1 MIKATTLALALAA
14 SPAMADDVDE
24 MCTNLSV
31 IAAGIAD
38 IGEKLDQAQTD
49 FILKFMAPGDKV
61 SDAIAKIV
69 IDHHHMMQGLD
80 YDVYQWLKIQA
91 HNSGVTYAEMIAAIL
106 FDAYAEEHD
115 D

>member
-38 IGEKLDQAQTD
+38 MRDQGVGLSEVIFAIQDNTDD
-49 FILKFMAPGDKV
+49 FIEALLINVAV
-61 SDAIAKIV
+61 ATYNNRATAA
-69 IDHHHMMQGLD
+69 QA
-80 YDVYQWLKIQA
+80 YQA
-91 HNSGVTYAEMIAAIL
+91 MNEACYSTMGEAM
-106 FDAYAEEHD
+106 
-115 D
+115 